1 MSRNNLIFG
10 ALASFVATSG
20 VAYAQDSWKYV
31 DGQVSVQFDQRAL
44 SRLGATINN
53 ETQSVRPALPFGDS
67 RSWRINTNRST
78 FNWFGRKDRTL
89 QAGGGELE
97 VDGGFMLNRGGLTTS
112 FRDFTLYFNQGGG
125 TMDLRMNGYSYPPY
139 QPVQLVATRPTLVF
153 NQATGQLGLNN
164 YELSISDELASAWG
178 APNVSGTVIG
188 HLTITGDM
196 TAAPTKMGGAN
207 GNERSA
213 LDLGLCQL
221 TGLRLVSGGPKEQI
235 NGYWYSALTAATLSN
250 NYGTGAIT
258 WIAFDSPYTALRQ
271 MHPTIGLNTY
281 RKLAT
286 GELEQIGEGQLKHGW
301 YAVNGSSCASCGSG
315 INNGLAL
322 GQGCA
327 DPYSSGNNENRGD
340 IGPKSE
346 VNPYTGIWN
355 TAGSWFDTRGNPS
368 YTPTQ
373 MYMKVAHVDIVP
385 GASYYYEGYYMA
397 GFVNNSNAS
406 TTNASN
412 ITQMV
417 DVNKFNNFAW
427 STCNFS
433 VTTSTSTSTSTLNVT
448 SSGSMPNQSQVN
460 HPQRMPLIMTWGD
473 GRQIM
478 EPTSVGNLVTAYR
491 VTPVSGDP
499 GWYKYDYAVYNVDL
513 DRQVRSF
520 HVSVDDSVNVRN
532 ITFRDIDKD
541 NANEWTMTRANGDIS
556 WEMLSATPNPLV
568 FGRLYNF
575 RFEAQAA
582 AVPSW
587 ASATMIKSG
596 DFPELNHAVTGP
608 PPSTQPITGTITIPN
623 WVGPVPAQV
632 DLRLTP
638 VDSGS
643 LTNVND
649 VPVGPSGAISAATQ
663 VRGRYLVS
671 VGGAPFLRKN
681 FAPVVTIGHDGN
693 DIPINVTLI
702 SGDVDGSGEIDA
714 ADIDMVIS
722 QFGLTDPTVCDV
734 DGSGEV
740 DAADI
745 DLVIGNF
752 GQTGD

>member
-1 MSRNNLIFG
+1 MALIG
-10 ALASFVATSG
+10 AAGLVSVAN
-20 VAYAQDSWKYV
+20 AQSAWNYV
-31 DGQVSVQFDQRAL
+31 DGHVSIQFDRASLSRRNIKLSDVKGLDATAALRMPGNAWSINPLMSTLELDLDGRDTVSVGTGELTVNGGFTL
-44 SRLGATINN
+44 SKGRGSVSFQDFGLQQGKERGAADFNLVGYHYPPYGPVNLEASSPIVQLDKRTGLVQMTSYELRISPELASYWGDPSMEGAKVGSLNIVGIIKPANLPVPSGNPRTGPELDIAMCRMYGFSVISGGAATING
-53 ETQSVRPALPFGDS
+53 VPY
-67 RSWRINTNRST
+67 ST
-78 FNWFGRKDRTL
+78 FTC
-89 QAGGGELE
+89 
-97 VDGGFMLNRGGLTTS
+97 
-112 FRDFTLYFNQGGG
+112 G
-125 TMDLRMNGYSYPPY
+125 TDSVN
-139 QPVQLVATRPTLVF
+139 F
-153 NQATGQLGLNN
+153 
-164 YELSISDELASAWG
+164 
-178 APNVSGTVIG
+178 
-188 HLTITGDM
+188 
-196 TAAPTKMGGAN
+196 GAN
-207 GNERSA
+207 AVTWLSTSQAAN
-213 LDLGLCQL
+213 
-221 TGLRLVSGGPKEQI
+221 I
-235 NGYWYSALTAATLSN
+235 NH
-250 NYGTGAIT
+250 
-258 WIAFDSPYTALRQ
+258 
-271 MHPTIGLNTY
+271 MHPTIALNVY
-281 RKLAT
+281 RKRTT
-286 GELEQIGEGQLKHGW
+286 GELEQIGEGQVKH
-301 YAVNGSSCASCGSG
+301 AFTALQQSTCGSCTSSG
-315 INNGLAL
+315 GGSAL
-322 GQGCA
+322 GVGCA
-327 DPYSSGNNENRGD
+327 DPYVASLNSSQGSL
-340 IGPKSE
+340 GPKIE

-355 TAGSWFDTRGNPS
+355 KTGSWWATKPPGYVYS
-368 YTPTQ
+368 PTELR
-373 MYMKVAHVDIVP
+373 MKVANQDILP
-385 GASYYYEGYYMA
+385 AGQATYYVEGFYMA
-397 GFVNNSNAS
+397 GFANNGGSATTNPALITATIDTNKVNNFGWR
-406 TTNASN
+406 
-412 ITQMV
+412 Q
-417 DVNKFNNFAW
+417 VNM
-427 STCNFS
+427 S
-433 VTTSTSTSTSTLNVT
+433 VNTSGVA
-448 SSGSMPNQSQVN
+448 SGSDLGSFTANNDEVNNPNRRPVV
-460 HPQRMPLIMTWGD
+460 MTWGD
-473 GRQIM
+473 GRQIL
-478 EPTSVGNLVTAYR
+478 EPRLAGDVITAYR
-491 VTPVSGDP
+491 VTAVSGDP
-499 GWYKYDYAVYNVDL
+499 GWYKYDYAVYNMDL
-513 DRQVRSF
+513 DRQVNSF
-520 HVSVDDSVNVRN
+520 HVSVDDSVSVRN

-556 WEMLSATPNPLV
+556 WEMQQGNSNPLMYA
-568 FGRLYNF
+568 RLYNF